1 MASERV
7 PWASIPHPT
16 LLRLFLSLPF
26 CRIQPTTYTNSTS
39 YLFPSQPAD
48 SFFSLPVSI
57 LLLFS
62 EFFLRLPFLSLPRSG
77 HIYGHSSLSDR
88 SHHHS
93 CFGRLINTLASPNDD
108 SKCTVVARRQQRK
121 RRYRHSDSRTEPSSV
136 TTRLRHSSTPQQ
148 QGRSHLMIHMR
159 HDIRND
165 F

>member
-1 MASERV
+1 MCLGQTSR
-7 PWASIPHPT
+7 IPPYYDSPSRCH
-16 LLRLFLSLPF
+16 FAAF
-26 CRIQPTTYTNSTS
+26 KPTTYTNSTS

-48 SFFSLPVSI
+48 SFFSRPVSI
-57 LLLFS
+57 LLLFF

-77 HIYGHSSLSDR
+77 DIYGHSSLSDR

-108 SKCTVVARRQQRK
+108 SKYTVVARRQQRK
-121 RRYRHSDSRTEPSSV
+121 RRYRHYESRTEPSSA
-136 TTRLRHSSTPQQ
+136 TTRLLHSSTPQR
-148 QGRSHLMIHMR
+148 QGRRHLMIHMR